1 MDPTALR
8 SQLRARARPETVHT
22 AATEEAQEPSYADA
36 SYWNDRYAKKDD
48 AFEWLCGWEQLA
60 PLWRRRVTNATR
72 VLHAGC
78 GTSLVGADLGAVN
91 VDISLEC
98 IDAMRKARPDGDW
111 RVADCLALPFADDSF
126 DAVLDKGTLD
136 AFCCDR
142 DATAAATH
150 AETYVRGAFRVL
162 RPGGALGVVHRRYDP
177 ECAQP
182 GRPRLRA
189 AEAQKAAPFVAGS
202 APRGA
207 RRLRDAPPRPDA
219 GRGRG
224 T

>member
-1 MDPTALR
+1 MDPIALR

-22 AATEEAQEPSYADA
+22 STEDDQKPSYADA

-48 AFEWLCGWEQLA
+48 AFEWLCGWEQLE
-60 PLWRRRVTNATR
+60 PLWWRRVTNATR

-91 VDISLEC
+91 VDVSPEC

-150 AETYVRGAFRVL
+150 GRAFYGAVARCRRPKQAVFRHKGT
-162 RPGGALGVVHRRYDP
+162 REGY
-177 ECAQP
+177 
-182 GRPRLRA
+182 PRLRA
-189 AEAQKAAPFVAGS
+189 HIV
-202 APRGA
+202 
-207 RRLRDAPPRPDA
+207 
-219 GRGRG
+219 
-224 T
+224 TI